1 MRRIWMAALLTAWL
15 ACGCSSNNTTPTT
28 SPAASS
34 DGRAISQSDI
44 PSAIVAAFA
53 AEHPY
58 DKIHDPR
65 EVSDSDG
72 TTRYIIPY
80 TRPDGSEGSLTYAPT
95 GEVLGGY

>member
-1 MRRIWMAALLTAWL
+1 MVALLTAFL
-15 ACGCSSNNTTPTT
+15 AGGCGSTNTTPTT
-28 SPAASS
+28 APTTSPQ
-34 DGRAISQSDI
+34 GRAISQSDI
-44 PSAIVAAFA
+44 PTAIVAAFA

-65 EVSDSDG
+65 QVDDSDG
-72 TTRYIIPY
+72 ATRYIIPY